1 MSSAMNRREFARLF
15 ALGGSAALLTHPAVS
30 ELAAAAPGPVGR
42 GGWGPALA
50 APLRQ
55 GDSAPDWEAI
65 RARFLLPR
73 ELSVMNAANLCPS
86 PRHVLDTVQAG
97 TERLDREPV
106 PSVRNESFGAKEWVR
121 ERLAAYLRATPEE
134 ILITRNT
141 SESNNW
147 ISAGLELGAGDEV
160 VIFSDN
166 HPSNNAAWKG
176 RAERHGFTVRE
187 VAPPYPHP
195 GPGAYVEAF
204 RRALTPATRVL
215 AFTHF
220 TNTAGDLLPATEL
233 CALARERG
241 VLSVVDGAQSFGL
254 LDVDLSRMRP
264 DFYSGSAHKWPCGP
278 KEVGVLYVDREV
290 HDRFW
295 PPVISAYPGRVGLSR
310 THEGMGQ
317 RDEAAIRAFGEQLD
331 FLMGIG
337 RPEIEARSRALTD
350 AVVEGLSALDGV
362 QIWTPMDPAL
372 RVAVV
377 SFQPGNLDPRRVLA
391 ALEEDGVVAA
401 MRGGSDRPGIRFSPH
416 FYNSFEDVERG
427 VAAIGRYLRTGL

>member
-30 ELAAAAPGPVGR
+30 ELAASAPEPVR
-42 GGWGPALA
+42 QGGWGPAFA
-50 APLRQ
+50 APLRP

-73 ELSVMNAANLCPS
+73 ELAVMNAANLCPS

-106 PSVRNESFGAKEWVR
+106 PSFRNESFGAKEWVR

-176 RAERHGFTVRE
+176 RAERHGFAVRE
-187 VAPPYPHP
+187 VAPPFPHP
-195 GPGAYVEAF
+195 GPEAYLDAF
-204 RRALTPATRVL
+204 RQALTPATRVL

-331 FLMGIG
+331 FLMEIG

-362 QIWTPMDPAL
+362 QIWTSMDPAL

-377 SFQPGNLDPRRVLA
+377 SFQPGHLDPRRVLA